1 MDKLNSMAVFVKA
14 VECGSF
20 ASAADALALSAPMVG
35 KHVRQ
40 LEQQLGVTLLNR
52 STRRQSLTD
61 VGRHYY
67 ERCKI
72 VLAEVDAADAIARD
86 SRQHAQGHLR
96 ISASINYGTHCL
108 VPVLAGYRARH
119 PQVTLGLEFSDS
131 VVDVIAEGYD
141 VAFRVGTLPDSGL
154 RARALAP
161 YRMVA
166 CAAPAYLAAHGAP
179 RTPAELAQHECLG
192 FTHWSPRE
200 VWCFEGPQGR
210 EDVAIR
216 GALSANV
223 GQALRMAALA
233 GMGIILQ
240 PQALVA
246 GDLQAG
252 RLQAVLP
259 GYGVPA
265 LPVHLVTAPGR
276 LRTQKLQSFVDYV
289 VEVLGAQAAPGL
301 A

>member
-1 MDKLNSMAVFVKA
+1 MDKLSSMAVFAKA

-20 ASAADALALSAPMVG
+20 ASAAEALGLSAPMVG

-61 VGRHYY
+61 VGRNYY
-67 ERCKI
+67 ERCQI
-72 VLAEVDAADAIARD
+72 VLAEVEAADAIARE
-86 SRQHAQGHLR
+86 SRQLAQGHLR
-96 ISASINYGTHCL
+96 ISASINYGTNCL
-108 VPVLAGYRARH
+108 APVLPAYRERH
-119 PQVTLGLEFSDS
+119 PQVTLGLELSDS

-141 VAFRVGTLPDSGL
+141 AVFRVGSLPDSGL

-161 YRMVA
+161 YRMVV
-166 CAAPAYLAAHGAP
+166 CASPDYLSRHGAP
-179 RTPAELAQHECLG
+179 RTPAELATHECLR

-200 VWCFEGPQGR
+200 VWYFDGRNGR
-210 EDVAIR
+210 EEVAIH

-223 GQALRMAALA
+223 GQALRVAALS

-240 PQALVA
+240 PEALVA
-246 GDLQAG
+246 EDLKAE
-252 RLQAVLP
+252 RLVPVLP
-259 GYGVPA
+259 GYVAPA
-265 LPVHLVTAPGR
+265 LPVHLLTAPGR

-289 VEVLGAQAAPGL
+289 VQTLGI
-301 A
+301 